1 MARNVLI
8 LGGTGFVGS
17 ALAEKLVRRN
27 GGGSAQVIVTTRRL
41 RHGAHLQSLPT
52 VEVRQVDVHD
62 DAQLLRA
69 VSQVDAVVNL
79 IAQLHG
85 SEAAFERVHAV
96 LPARIAQA
104 CTRAGVTRLV
114 HVSALGVDEGAPS
127 RYLRSKARGERALLR
142 ARTEHPALQLDIL
155 RPSVMFGARDRL
167 TNLFADLQ
175 AFAPLIPLAAANA
188 LMQPVWV
195 DDVAQAIVCCLD
207 GRAAGAP
214 IVECAGPDVMT
225 LRDIVRASGRFAGHA
240 RPVLALPD
248 ALGRL
253 QALCM
258 ELLPGEPLMSRD
270 NLDSASVPNVASGTL
285 PGLASLGIHAASFEQ
300 VVPTYLGADAGARRL
315 DPWRRFAR
323 RDR

>member
-1 MARNVLI
+1 MRSRGEIQGMARNVLI
-8 LGGTGFVGS
+8 LGGTGFLGS
-17 ALAEKLVRRN
+17 ALTEKLVRRN
-27 GGGSAQVIVTTRRL
+27 GGGGAQVIVSTRRL

-52 VEVRQVDVHD
+52 VEVRQLDVHD

-104 CTRAGVTRLV
+104 CARAGVTRLV
-114 HVSALGVDEGAPS
+114 HVSALGVDEAAA
-127 RYLRSKARGERALLR
+127 RS
-142 ARTEHPALQLDIL
+142 EHPALQLDIL
-155 RPSVMFGARDRL
+155 RPSVIFGARDRL
-167 TNLFADLQ
+167 TNLFASLQ

-188 LMQPVWV
+188 RMQPVWV

-207 GRAAGAP
+207 GRTAGGP
-214 IVECAGPDVMT
+214 IVECAGPDAMT

-253 QALCM
+253 QAACM

-270 NLDSASVPNVASGTL
+270 NLDSASVPNVASGKL

-300 VVPTYLGADAGARRL
+300 IVPTYLGSDAGARRL

-323 RDR
+323 RDD